1 VSKTVNFEFWRLHI
15 IDEKENKTIHFK
27 EVLQNL
33 EKKTLKISDENHRYY
48 CNNKLCYRA
57 ISSIEKFN
65 NGKIISFSKYE
76 NQDIKG
82 GFLENGADEFD
93 AIEKLKEAI
102 KRDDVAIKEYN
113 RAKVYNDG
121 IVIFEVNKKANTMKH
136 LKEYLEFHCEND
148 YKIEIIQIYKNELFE
163 EIDKGNV
170 HNITLT
176 VGFQP
181 NGSFN
186 HLEEESYSGAVTAQ
200 LKLKKG
206 RDGFLKNTYLK
217 TILYAKKLSGF
228 GNLDKGIITDA
239 SATIVNKTT
248 NKNIKVS
255 LEKYQL
261 RESKIFKDM
270 TFYYMEP
277 NKYFDE
283 LYDKHK
289 VFLEEYI
296 SRDERY

>member
-1 VSKTVNFEFWRLHI
+1 MSKTKNFEFWRLHI
-15 IDEKENKTIHFK
+15 IDEKENKVIHFR
-27 EVLQNL
+27 EVLKNL

-57 ISSIEKFN
+57 ISEIEKFN
-65 NGKIISFSKYE
+65 DGKIISFSKYE

-102 KRDDVAIKEYN
+102 QRDDVAIKEYN
-113 RAKVYNDG
+113 RVKVYNNG
-121 IVIFEVNKKANTMKH
+121 VVVFEVNKKANTMKH

-206 RDGFLKNTYLK
+206 KDGFLKNAYLK

-239 SATIVNKTT
+239 SALIGNKTT
-248 NKNIKVS
+248 KKRIKVS

-261 RESKIFKDM
+261 RESKTFDDM

-277 NKYFDE
+277 NRYFDE
-283 LYDKHK
+283 LYNKHK
-289 VFLEEYI
+289 DFLEEYI